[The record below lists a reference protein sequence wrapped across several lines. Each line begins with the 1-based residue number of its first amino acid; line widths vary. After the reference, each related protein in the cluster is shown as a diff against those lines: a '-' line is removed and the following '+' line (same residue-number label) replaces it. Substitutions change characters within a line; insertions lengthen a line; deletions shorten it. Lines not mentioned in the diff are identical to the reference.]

1 MNMFQSFSIIIKYIP
16 LQQGLRLLGIK
27 RDELPLF
34 IIKYI
39 PLQQGLRR
47 FAITIIRWIAIL
59 LSIFHYNKD

>member
-39 PLQQGLRR
+39 PLQQGLRQGEYCKMGV
-47 FAITIIRWIAIL
+47 L
-59 LSIFHYNKD
+59 DY